1 MNEETIRR
9 AMVATINAEPGPR
22 ELLELEY
29 GQVWDTGQITKDF
42 DVLGFGAPF
51 VVVQRKSDGQ
61 KGTLMFQHNP
71 RFYFAFREE

>member
-1 MNEETIRR
+1 MSTETIRR

-29 GQVWDTGQITKDF
+29 GQVWDTGQMTTDF

>member
-1 MNEETIRR
+1 MSTETIRR

-29 GQVWDTGQITKDF
+29 GQVWDTGQMTKDF

-61 KGTLMFQHNP
+61 KGSLMFQHNP
-71 RFYFAFREE
+71 RFYFSFREE

>member
-1 MNEETIRR
+1 
-9 AMVATINAEPGPR
+9 MVATINAEPGPR

-29 GQVWDTGQITKDF
+29 GQVWDTGQMTKDF

>member
-1 MNEETIRR
+1 MSTETIRR

-29 GQVWDTGQITKDF
+29 GQVWDTGQMTKDF

-71 RFYFAFREE
+71 RFYFAFREA

>member
-1 MNEETIRR
+1 MSTETIRR

-29 GQVWDTGQITKDF
+29 GQVWDTGQMTKDF

>member
-1 MNEETIRR
+1 MSTETIRR

-29 GQVWDTGQITKDF
+29 GQVWDTGQMTKDF

-51 VVVQRKSDGQ
+51 VVVQRKSDDQ

>member
-1 MNEETIRR
+1 MSTATIRR

-29 GQVWDTGQITKDF
+29 GQVWDTGQMTKDF